1 MAKSEIYA
9 KSSLG
14 KKRPLF
20 VSDFRKIKELGS
32 GKYGQVSLVQYLCFK
47 IDRKILV
54 LYAL

>member
-32 GKYGQVSLVQYLCFK
+32 GKYGQVSLVQYLCCN
-47 IDRKILV
+47 IGRKILV
-54 LYAL
+54 LYAR